1 MNSNSPARLIYRSED
16 LWIGKAR
23 VSVGQGRLDA
33 MLGFTEPKPIEA
45 EIARAQ
51 ISGHRAT
58 ELGI

>member
-33 MLGFTEPKPIEA
+33 MLGFTEPKPSKQKS
-45 EIARAQ
+45 R
-51 ISGHRAT
+51 GPRFPDHCAT